1 MYDESRFGTRIALV
15 ASLVLSV
22 KDHPMLNKLT
32 LLGFI
37 VVAIMATTIS
47 VQWALMRTERYGQD
61 GT

>member
-1 MYDESRFGTRIALV
+1 
-15 ASLVLSV
+15 
-22 KDHPMLNKLT
+22 MLNKLT